1 MRELQHS
8 TNHCP
13 RIAPSLLMAL
23 AVVFS
28 GIASAQSANG
38 AGEHQLEHV
47 AADSI
52 RDKITRNWLRPTD
65 LPGVNAVHVKVRMK
79 LDRDGKIMGQPE
91 VVARGG
97 PEKTQKIVAASA
109 VRAVLRAA
117 PFTGLPRAQFDNET
131 SSVEVI
137 LNFEPGDMAL

>member
-1 MRELQHS
+1 MRGMQHS

-23 AVVFS
+23 AVMFAGS
-28 GIASAQSANG
+28 ASAQYANG
-38 AGEHQLEHV
+38 AGERQLEHA

-52 RDKITRNWLRPTD
+52 RDKVTRSWLRPMD
-65 LPGVNAVHVKVRMK
+65 LPGVNAVHVQVHMK
-79 LDRDGKIMGQPE
+79 LDRDGNIMGQPE

-109 VRAVLRAA
+109 VRALLRAA

-131 SSVEVI
+131 SSVGVV